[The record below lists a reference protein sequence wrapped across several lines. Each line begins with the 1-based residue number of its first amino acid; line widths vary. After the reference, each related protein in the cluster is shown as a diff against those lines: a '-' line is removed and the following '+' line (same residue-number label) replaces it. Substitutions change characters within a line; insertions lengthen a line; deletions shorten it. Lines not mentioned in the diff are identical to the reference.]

1 MNIDPKLLISLLIFF
16 LSEHMLS
23 KPTYGIIPRP
33 TFEEFIEKIKTK
45 KMDPGEKANLNIPTF
60 EELKKEDFQKNN
72 ILHIAIENDHYG
84 ILKYILEEFT
94 GFNKHQE
101 LKNILRSKNSSGKTP
116 LRVACDLN
124 KMSYAEL
131 IASFHN
137 KTKTNILEIDP
148 FLYLDALKIKNPD
161 SKDHFYELLLNIY
174 ENMYVLNDNNED
186 EYKELLLKRD
196 DEGNTI
202 YHLILQNKI
211 LTDKQKSTLFDKYYF
226 NDLDINLQNDHK
238 KSILDYAVLVYSE
251 EIRKIFKNLG
261 LELPL
266 KLGILKN
273 SLEQLKIKLTKLQLS
288 LKSLKSSL
296 SKL

>member
-33 TFEEFIEKIKTK
+33 TFEDFVEQIKRRTIESNEVT
-45 KMDPGEKANLNIPTF
+45 LTIPTF
-60 EELKKEDFQKNN
+60 EDLETKKIGGNN
-72 ILHIAIENDHYG
+72 IFHITVESDKYAHLE
-84 ILKYILEEFT
+84 YILNCHINYNET
-94 GFNKHQE
+94 TRLQK
-101 LKNILRSKNSSGKTP
+101 ILTSKNALGKTP
-116 LRVACDLN
+116 LRLALDSN
-124 KMSYAEL
+124 KMRYAVL
-131 IASFHN
+131 LASFHN